1 MKTSLG
7 AAILLALSGAAS
19 GGRVEGALLVPAQ
32 EKTAKDLL
40 QAAVKEA
47 KEKNKRVLLTF
58 GAPG

>member
-1 MKTSLG
+1 MKTILG
-7 AAILLALSGAAS
+7 AALL
-19 GGRVEGALLVPAQ
+19 ALLVPAQ